1 MAGFGPPAKSLIPRH
16 EASILV
22 CIKIS
27 RSKLAISL
35 ETNTNLSQSFL
46 YRIFSSFGRL
56 GCASSNLHRA
66 VASSHGTL
74 YLASGISCSST
85 TRNGGPAN
93 NGPARHVYL
102 HVTGEYWTVASEIT
116 ANTAES
122 HTGELEMLWF
132 VDYTFK
138 RAKQVPASSLNHHRT
153 RAIFRRSNCRCVE
166 VRLEEANGC
175 GAL

>member
-22 CIKIS
+22 GIKIS

-35 ETNTNLSQSFL
+35 EQHQLSQSFV
-46 YRIFSSFGRL
+46 YKIFSSFGRP
-56 GCASSNLHRA
+56 GCAPSNLHRA

-74 YLASGISCSST
+74 LLASRISRSST

-132 VDYTFK
+132 VDYAFK